1 MRGYKTRLLAKET
14 IVTKVFEMFLVFFD
28 KASCLTGKTKIEKF
42 PWVAFQ
48 MLRLSGLAA
57 QQFPR
62 PTGYTSH
69 CADTPEH
76 PCLPCNIGIEVL
88 SDFEGGGVQNRYL

>member
-1 MRGYKTRLLAKET
+1 
-14 IVTKVFEMFLVFFD
+14 MFLVFFD
-28 KASCLTGKTKIEKF
+28 KASCLKGKTKIEKF

-57 QQFPR
+57 QQCPR
-62 PTGYTSH
+62 PTWHTPH

-76 PCLPCNIGIEVL
+76 PCLPLLEFCQIL
-88 SDFEGGGVQNRYL
+88 RAGGGQIIIYESPLQHRTFQVHTN